1 MMLNKIRE
9 VPLYS
14 AAFSFLIWLAG
25 TDLLLILIDKLF
37 TFPLALMLGF
47 GFIYPVG
54 ATAIFFLLSKRHGV
68 LWYFPAAVIL
78 TSSLH
83 MIFWSAYRIMVPNIL
98 IMTTLCLLF
107 GCGIGGCFAD
117 KEAVRAYR
125 ERQKQKRL
133 GEDKPYTPILETKN
147 NNDKIR
153 K

>member
-1 MMLNKIRE
+1 MLNKIRE

-98 IMTTLCLLF
+98 IMKMSVPLPKNWSSQKNMQDIRFAAIMTL
-107 GCGIGGCFAD
+107 I
-117 KEAVRAYR
+117 
-125 ERQKQKRL
+125 
-133 GEDKPYTPILETKN
+133 TKTV
-147 NNDKIR
+147 
-153 K
+153 